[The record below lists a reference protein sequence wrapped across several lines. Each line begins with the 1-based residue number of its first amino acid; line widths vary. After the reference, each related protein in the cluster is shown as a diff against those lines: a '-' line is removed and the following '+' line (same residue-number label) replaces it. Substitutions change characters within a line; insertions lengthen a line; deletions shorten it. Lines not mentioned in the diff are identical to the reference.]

1 MLTSHPYPYTQ
12 PTPEEMEEFAR
23 RARVERAK
31 AVRSVFLALFRR
43 QPAAATAEIGPSHS
57 AAHAAH

>member
-1 MLTSHPYPYTQ
+1 MLTNHPYPYRQ
-12 PTPEEMEEFAR
+12 PTADEIEDLTR

-31 AVRSVFLALFRR
+31 AVRSLFLALFRR
-43 QPAAATAEIGPSHS
+43 QPSAAKAGNEPSLS